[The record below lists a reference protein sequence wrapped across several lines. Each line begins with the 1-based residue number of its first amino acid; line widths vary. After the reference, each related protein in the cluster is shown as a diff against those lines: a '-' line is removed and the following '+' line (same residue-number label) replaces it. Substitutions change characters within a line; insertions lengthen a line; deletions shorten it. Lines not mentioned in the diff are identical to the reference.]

1 MSCLVTGPRGSTAW
15 THEAS
20 RVPRKT
26 VSSAL
31 PGDGPRWTGA
41 RIWVAGQPLTALLGS
56 SFPHANR
63 HLTPRWLIRH
73 AHCVWAHLA
82 LATAQKILPF
92 AQDFMFTY
100 HPLFVSCACCNK
112 LPQTERLKRIQLYYP
127 MVLDGM
133 LVHIVLSQG
142 KIYQS
147 YWHKNLMTPSVFLVL
162 SFCKR

>member
-1 MSCLVTGPRGSTAW
+1 MLCVEMGQTLPTAFCVLPCHW
-15 THEAS
+15 A
-20 RVPRKT
+20 PRKHSLDSRGQQSPLENGFL
-26 VSSAL
+26 SSAWRRS
-31 PGDGPRWTGA
+31 RWTGA

-112 LPQTERLKRIQLYYP
+112 LPQTERPKIIHIYCLTVWRP
-127 MVLDGM
+127 EVLFVGAK
-133 LVHIVLSQG
+133 VSVL
-142 KIYQS
+142 
-147 YWHKNLMTPSVFLVL
+147 F
-162 SFCKR
+162 FFFFF